1 MSRPAPASLVTHAL
15 RMHTMQQQAAAP
27 RSRGKKK
34 MEKRHPKEGGS
45 LGKGIT
51 GME

>member
-15 RMHTMQQQAAAP
+15 RMHTMQQQAPAP
-27 RSRGKKK
+27 RSRGKK